1 MNRIGKYKFRI
12 ESYLTDFQG
21 KATLSFLADLLL
33 QVATRHAEER
43 EFGYNYVRS
52 LGRAWVLSRFV
63 IEIYE
68 YPKVESEI
76 FVNTWISSVN
86 KLFTERNFSFEDK
99 NGKVTGYAKSIWA
112 SINLQTRRPEN
123 VMEMNGIMDFITEKE
138 NPIEN
143 MKKIPVI
150 KDEQYVGKFTVRYSD
165 IDINNHLNSV
175 KYIEHFVDM
184 FDIQQFNSAEICRME
199 IHFAVEALFGQRLF
213 LLKKEEKSNV
223 FILEMRDDEKL
234 ISAARIIWK

>member
-1 MNRIGKYKFRI
+1 MNKIGKYKFRI

-21 KATLSFLADLLL
+21 KATLAFLVNMLM
-33 QVATRHAEER
+33 QVATKHAEER
-43 EFGYNYVRS
+43 GFGYNYVRS

-68 YPKVESEI
+68 YPKIEDEI

-86 KLFTERNFSFEDK
+86 RYFTERCFSFENTD
-99 NGKVTGYAKSIWA
+99 GKTIGYAKSIWA
-112 SINLQTRRPEN
+112 SINFQTRRPEN
-123 VMEMNGIMDFITEKE
+123 VQEMYGILDFIVENE

-143 MKKIPVI
+143 SGKIPPL
-150 KDEQYVGKFTVRYSD
+150 KDEQPIGKFTVRYSD

-184 FDIQQFNSAEICRME
+184 FDIKQFNSSEICRME
-199 IHFAVEALFGQRLF
+199 IHFAAEAVFGQRLF
-213 LLKKEEKSNV
+213 LLKKEEKPND
-223 FILEMRDDEKL
+223 FILEMRDENRL
-234 ISAARIIWK
+234 ISAARIVWK